1 MSRTRRI
8 LKELQD
14 VQQDVESGI
23 TVTPVSE
30 GDISHLKGIFKG
42 PPETPYQGGEFVVD
56 IQIPQEYPF
65 KPPRMQF
72 DTRLYHPNISSQT
85 GAICLDILKDKWSP
99 VLTIKASLISLQSL
113 LQSPEPNDPQD
124 AEVARHFLSDK
135 PAFEAT
141 AREWTE
147 KYAQP
152 DPSRAGAA
160 NADPAAG
167 IDPAFI
173 QSFEDMGFP
182 REKVVATLLRMGLKS
197 AGEDGQ
203 ATSGRVLEELLK

>member
-23 TVTPVSE
+23 TVTPVTE

-42 PPETPYQGGEFVVD
+42 PPETPYQGGEFIID
-56 IQIPQEYPF
+56 IKIPQDYPF

-72 DTRLYHPNISSQT
+72 DTRVYHPNISSQT

-113 LQSPEPNDPQD
+113 LQDPEPNDPQD
-124 AEVARHFLSDK
+124 AEVARHYLSDK
-135 PAFEAT
+135 AGFEAT
-141 AREWTE
+141 AKQWTE
-147 KYAQP
+147 KYALP
-152 DPSRAGAA
+152 DPNSGAS
-160 NADPAAG
+160 ADPAAG
-167 IDPAFI
+167 IDPAFLR
-173 QSFEDMGFP
+173 SFEEMGFP
-182 REKVVATLLRMGLKS
+182 RDKVVATLLRMGIKKP
-197 AGEDGQ
+197 GEDSQ
-203 ATSGRVLEELLK
+203 ATSNRVLEELLK